1 MIWFKG
7 AEKNSGYVENSRII
21 IEFEPEGPWNEV
33 VATKFEV
40 IPRSVFERNHCEL
53 WPGFSVSGLGLEIE
67 TKRTQKG
74 FDPTNRDVS

>member
-1 MIWFKG
+1 M
-7 AEKNSGYVENSRII
+7 
-21 IEFEPEGPWNEV
+21 